1 MRSHLG
7 LEDNSFKPQSI
18 CGVKELSDPSSLK
31 IVDVY
36 GLWKKDMGVKYTES
50 LLAKLLKVDKYTFAD
65 FFSKKYKGN
74 KAGSKNN
81 ILAIAKVYS
90 HKKKG
95 GKSGV
100 AYLGF
105 MDSSYAEFNWST
117 LTPTRKSTTRL
128 HQRKTHSGLQSF
140 YGTYFHPV

>member
-7 LEDNSFKPQSI
+7 LENNSFKPQSM

-31 IVDVY
+31 IVDVC
-36 GLWKKDMGVKYTES
+36 GLWKKDMGVKFTES
-50 LLAKLLKVDKYTFAD
+50 LLAKLLKVEKYNKAD
-65 FFSKKYKGN
+65 FFNKYKG
-74 KAGSKNN
+74 KKVGSKNN

-100 AYLGF
+100 AHLGF
-105 MDSSYAEFNWST
+105 MDSSYAESNWSI
-117 LTPTRKSTTRL
+117 LTPTTRKSTTRL
-128 HQRKTHSGLQSF
+128 QQRKTHSGLQSF